1 MKLKF
6 PDWNNPAIGRVASQS
21 GYQGSERLLEQFLQT
36 KLETLIGF
44 EPKQN
49 S

>member
-1 MKLKF
+1 MNNPLF
-6 PDWNNPAIGRVASQS
+6 PDSFASLS
-21 GYQGSERLLEQFLQT
+21 YRGIEDIKEAERLLQQFLQT